1 MPLLID
7 EAGKGAF
14 KSYSVLDG
22 LPSDVLLSIREDDK
36 HNLWISTEN
45 GVSKFIPGEE
55 RFENY
60 DDRSITFRVRF
71 SEAAST
77 VTSKGD
83 ILFGASNGIF
93 MFNPD
98 SISKV
103 GLDDTKELV
112 LSHKEN
118 IFAIQYAAL
127 DYTNPQ
133 NIQYAYILEGF
144 EKQWTYADR
153 LRSATYTNL
162 PKGHYTFKVRS
173 TNSDGVWVPNT
184 RYLCSGLH
192 SFHHLSVEARSIGR
206 TTGLGYKTS
215 VLYKY
220 FT

>member
-1 MPLLID
+1 M
-7 EAGKGAF
+7 
-14 KSYSVLDG
+14 LDG

-98 SISKV
+98 SISKSRFV
-103 GLDDTKELV
+103 PPIVFSKLV
-112 LSHKEN
+112 IAN
-118 IFAIQYAAL
+118 QDIVPGI
-127 DYTNPQ
+127 
-133 NIQYAYILEGF
+133 IL
-144 EKQWTYADR
+144 Y
-153 LRSATYTNL
+153 
-162 PKGHYTFKVRS
+162 
-173 TNSDGVWVPNT
+173 
-184 RYLCSGLH
+184 
-192 SFHHLSVEARSIGR
+192 
-206 TTGLGYKTS
+206 
-215 VLYKY
+215 
-220 FT
+220 